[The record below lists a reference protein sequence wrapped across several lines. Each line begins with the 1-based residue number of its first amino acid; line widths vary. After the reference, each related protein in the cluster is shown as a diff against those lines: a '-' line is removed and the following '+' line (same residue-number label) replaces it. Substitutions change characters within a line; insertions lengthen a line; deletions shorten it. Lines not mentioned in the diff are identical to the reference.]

1 MSVRHAKQIG
11 RGIATAALATGLI
24 LGLSGCGGD
33 EKPAQDDKPGKSSS
47 PAKAE
52 GGSDGQ
58 QSSRAQEPAEV
69 LGTLTGQD
77 GFELTVN
84 SAERDAGGFLTLK
97 GSLKNTSSSA
107 HAFPA
112 LARGDETEIAKHSNS
127 LGGATLLDAVGKKRY
142 YVLRDTDGR
151 PLTTTGLDIM
161 KAGASVPVFMQFPA
175 PPATTTEVSLQ
186 LPTFTPA
193 TIKLS

>member
-1 MSVRHAKQIG
+1 MSVRHVKQVG
-11 RGIATAALATGLI
+11 RGVATAALAAGLV
-24 LGLSGCGGD
+24 LGLAGCGG
-33 EKPAQDDKPGKSSS
+33 EKQPSQDDKPKATSAGPKS
-47 PAKAE
+47 
-52 GGSDGQ
+52 GGGDNAQ
-58 QSSRAQEPAEV
+58 PQSTEPTEV
-69 LGTLTGQD
+69 LGTLAGQD

-84 SAERDAGGFLTLK
+84 SAERDAGGFITLK

-107 HAFPA
+107 QAFPA
-112 LARGDETEIAKHSNS
+112 LARGDETEIVKHSNS

-161 KAGASVPVFMQFPA
+161 RAGASVPVFMQFPA